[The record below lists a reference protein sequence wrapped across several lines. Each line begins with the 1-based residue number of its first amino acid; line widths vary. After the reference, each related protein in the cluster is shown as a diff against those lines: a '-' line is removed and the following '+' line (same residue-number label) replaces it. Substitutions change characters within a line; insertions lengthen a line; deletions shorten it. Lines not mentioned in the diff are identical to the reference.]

1 MLPGMVPRAFP
12 AHLLLLLVFQGLAC
26 SGESRVGSIGAV
38 LARDNESG
46 ALYVRDLSS
55 GPAAERSG
63 LLPGDEILMVEG
75 RYVRELET
83 KEIRALLRGD
93 VGAQV
98 RLTIVRGG
106 EVRRI
111 KVERVALRDGGEV
124 KPRVETLAE

>member
-1 MLPGMVPRAFP
+1 MAPRVLRALLP
-12 AHLLLLLVFQGLAC
+12 LLLVVQALAC
-26 SGESRVGSIGAV
+26 AGEQRVGSIGAV

-55 GPAAERSG
+55 GVEAERSE

-83 KEIRALLRGD
+83 KELRVLLRGD
-93 VGAQV
+93 VGSSV
-98 RLTIVRGG
+98 RLTIVRGS

-111 KVERVALRDGGEV
+111 KVARVALREGGEV

>member
-1 MLPGMVPRAFP
+1 MASRALR
-12 AHLLLLLVFQGLAC
+12 ALLLLLLVFQALAC
-26 SGESRVGSIGAV
+26 SGEPRVGSIGAV

-55 GPAAERSG
+55 GLEAERSE

-83 KEIRALLRGD
+83 KELRALLRGD
-93 VGAQV
+93 VGASV

-111 KVERVALRDGGEV
+111 KVARVALREGGEV